1 MKEYICFTDG
11 GCRMVAVQ
19 VDKKV
24 KGVSIYRPGTGWV
37 MSPILREA
45 GFKSR
50 TMERAWDYAKQHDT
64 IVTLAE
70 AQKITG
76 TQLIF

>member
-24 KGVSIYRPGTGWV
+24 KGIAIYRPGVGWV
-37 MSPILREA
+37 MSLIMRKA
-45 GFKSR
+45 GFTSR
-50 TMERAWDYAKQHDT
+50 NMERAWEYAREHDT

>member
-24 KGVSIYRPGTGWV
+24 KGIAIYRPGVGWV
-37 MSPILREA
+37 MSLIMRKA
-45 GFKSR
+45 GFTSR
-50 TMERAWDYAKQHDT
+50 TMERAWDYAREHNT
-64 IVTLAE
+64 IMTLKE
-70 AQKITG
+70 AQEVTG